1 MQDHQ
6 SKNESLPKWF
16 YPSISPFVV
25 FLFSLVFASN
35 SIKRFLMERFTV
47 PRTSDPSQIQVINS
61 IRWDLWINDAW
72 VMILFIALFFSLTW
86 MWYNNKISKKVFSS
100 CLITLALID
109 ISIVDKKIIE
119 PDRSSGRG
127 SQLISK
133 RFVKEY
139 YREDPIVSHLSND
152 SGKFRI
158 YPAGQLFGDS
168 RFAAFGLESIGGYHP
183 AKLNI
188 YNDFLQ
194 NTQNAGIL
202 PVLRMMNAKYI
213 ILPDAQRINHPD
225 LLLEKRGSLR
235 TSRGDIPTAI
245 YKINNYLPRAW
256 FVKEVIKVEE
266 SKIWER
272 ITSQD
277 YNPLEKA
284 FVYDSVKIT
293 PKDLGKINSIDQSI
307 HMTTINT
314 ESDEDQFLVLSEVFY
329 PIRWK
334 AFIDNDPVKT
344 FQVNGLL
351 RGIIVP
357 KGSHK
362 IKFIYDKSSFNFGLS
377 VSLLSFLIS
386 IGLIGFGL
394 YKQKR
399 K

>member
-1 MQDHQ
+1 
-6 SKNESLPKWF
+6 
-16 YPSISPFVV
+16 
-25 FLFSLVFASN
+25 
-35 SIKRFLMERFTV
+35 MERFTV
-47 PRTSDPSQIQVINS
+47 PRTSDPSQIQAVNS
-61 IRWDLWINDAW
+61 IRWDLWIYDAW
-72 VMILFIALFFSLTW
+72 VMILFIALFFTLTW

-100 CLITLALID
+100 CLIMLALID

-139 YREDPIVSHLSND
+139 YLEDPIVSHLSND

-235 TSRGDIPTAI
+235 TSRGDIATAI
-245 YKINNYLPRAW
+245 YKINNYLQFDAPWPR
-256 FVKEVIKVEE
+256 
-266 SKIWER
+266 
-272 ITSQD
+272 Q
-277 YNPLEKA
+277 
-284 FVYDSVKIT
+284 SV
-293 PKDLGKINSIDQSI
+293 
-307 HMTTINT
+307 
-314 ESDEDQFLVLSEVFY
+314 
-329 PIRWK
+329 
-334 AFIDNDPVKT
+334 
-344 FQVNGLL
+344 
-351 RGIIVP
+351 
-357 KGSHK
+357 
-362 IKFIYDKSSFNFGLS
+362 
-377 VSLLSFLIS
+377 
-386 IGLIGFGL
+386 
-394 YKQKR
+394 
-399 K
+399 